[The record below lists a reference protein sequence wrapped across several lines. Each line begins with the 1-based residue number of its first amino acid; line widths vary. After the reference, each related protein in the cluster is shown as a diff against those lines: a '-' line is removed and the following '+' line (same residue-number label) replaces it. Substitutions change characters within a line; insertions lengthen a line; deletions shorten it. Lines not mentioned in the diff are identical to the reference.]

1 MPELPEVETI
11 RHDLEREVV
20 GKRIKS
26 VEVTGA
32 RSTRRHVDV
41 KELVTRLE
49 GAKIDAVRRRG
60 KYLLVSLGE
69 DWLVVHLGM
78 SGQLRKAAAKEP
90 LEPHTHVVITFTQ
103 GGQLRYVDPRTFGE
117 VFVVAKD
124 DLDAEV
130 SEVAEL
136 GFDPVEDVI
145 SWNAFGGMLVARKVK
160 LKTLLMDQRFM
171 AGLGNIY
178 SDEVLWAAGL
188 RYDRSSDSLT
198 TQEVRRL
205 YRALVETLHEAIKLR
220 GSTLSD
226 AQYVDL
232 YGKPGGFQ
240 AEHKVYARDGQA
252 CSRCRATI
260 VRHKWSGRSTFLCE
274 ACQV

>member
-11 RHDLEREVV
+11 RHDLEREVA

-26 VEVTGA
+26 VTVTGS
-32 RSTRRHVDV
+32 RSVRRHADV
-41 KELVTRLE
+41 AALTTRLE
-49 GAKIDAVRRRG
+49 GAKIDAVKRRG
-60 KYLLVSLGE
+60 KYLLVSLGD

-78 SGQLRKAAAKEP
+78 SGQLRKCAPKDPVAD
-90 LEPHTHVVITFTQ
+90 HTHVTIAFTQ

-117 VFVVAKD
+117 IFVVAKD
-124 DLDAEV
+124 ELESTV
-130 SEVAEL
+130 PEIAEL
-136 GFDPVEDVI
+136 GFDPVEDII

-160 LKTLLMDQRFM
+160 LKTLLMDQKFI

-205 YRALVETLHEAIKLR
+205 YRALVETLHEAIKQR

-226 AQYVDL
+226 SQYVDL
-232 YGKPGGFQ
+232 YGKPGAYQG
-240 AEHKVYARDGQA
+240 EHRVYAREGLA
-252 CSRCRATI
+252 CSRCRAVV
-260 VRHKWSGRSTFLCE
+260 VRQKYSGRSTFLCE

>member
-11 RHDLEREVV
+11 RHDLEREVA

-26 VEVTGA
+26 VTITGS
-32 RSTRRHVDV
+32 RSVRRHADV
-41 KELVTRLE
+41 AALTTRLE
-49 GAKIDAVRRRG
+49 GAKIDAVKRRG
-60 KYLLVSLGE
+60 KYLLVSLGD

-78 SGQLRKAAAKEP
+78 SGQLRKHAPKDAEA
-90 LEPHTHVVITFTQ
+90 PHTHVIIAFTQ

-117 VFVVAKD
+117 IFVVAKD
-124 DLDAEV
+124 ELESKV
-130 SEVAEL
+130 PEISEL

-145 SWNAFGGMLVARKVK
+145 SWNAFGGMLMARKVK
-160 LKTLLMDQRFM
+160 LKTLLVDQKFL

-232 YGKPGGFQ
+232 YGKPGSYQG
-240 AEHKVYARDGQA
+240 EHRVYARDGLA
-252 CSRCRATI
+252 CSRCRAVV
-260 VRHKWSGRSTFLCE
+260 VRHKYSSRSTFLCE